1 MKILLVQD
9 AEWRKKGPH
18 QQHHLMELLS
28 LRGHEIMV
36 IGFDQHWRDEK
47 TDFISKRIVIDDV
60 CRFYEGAKVKFIKP
74 SFLRFP
80 ILDYVSFLFSSR
92 KEIKKQIKEFNPD
105 LIIGFSSVL
114 SNYWGMVYAKKNN
127 IPYMYYWYDIVHILN
142 VPRKFSWLAEII
154 EKKIIKN
161 SDSIVVINEVLK
173 DYIIDFG
180 AEEKITSVISG
191 GVDLEKFDPKKVDSN
206 YFRNKY
212 LISDDDLLLFFMG
225 WLYQFSGLKEVVLEL
240 SKLKESELNI
250 KLLIVGDGDAY
261 EDLKEIIKSKNL
273 EDIVIMAGR
282 MPFEDIPKLIS
293 SSDICL
299 LPAYNNEIMSDI
311 VPIKLYEYLAMH
323 KPIISTELPGVV
335 TEFGKNNGIIYV
347 DKPEDVVETVIYLD
361 NEVLEEERLKAGNF
375 IKDYD
380 WEKIIDK
387 FELLLFDL
395 SKEKQVE

>member
-1 MKILLVQD
+1 
-9 AEWRKKGPH
+9 
-18 QQHHLMELLS
+18 
-28 LRGHEIMV
+28 
-36 IGFDQHWRDEK
+36 
-47 TDFISKRIVIDDV
+47 
-60 CRFYEGAKVKFIKP
+60 
-74 SFLRFP
+74 
-80 ILDYVSFLFSSR
+80 
-92 KEIKKQIKEFNPD
+92 
-105 LIIGFSSVL
+105 
-114 SNYWGMVYAKKNN
+114 
-127 IPYMYYWYDIVHILN
+127 
-142 VPRKFSWLAEII
+142 
-154 EKKIIKN
+154 
-161 SDSIVVINEVLK
+161 
-173 DYIIDFG
+173 
-180 AEEKITSVISG
+180 
-191 GVDLEKFDPKKVDSN
+191 
-206 YFRNKY
+206 
-212 LISDDDLLLFFMG
+212 
-225 WLYQFSGLKEVVLEL
+225 
-240 SKLKESELNI
+240 
-250 KLLIVGDGDAY
+250 
-261 EDLKEIIKSKNL
+261 
-273 EDIVIMAGR
+273 MAGR